1 MDDSQVLQL
10 ILDGLGNLDGK
21 VDDLGNKFNSLDDKF
36 NILGDKVNDLENKV
50 DTLGNK
56 VNTLENKVDI
66 LEKGQ
71 KEINV
76 KIGLLQEDAAI
87 TRSGVNTLLDWA
99 EKAQVE
105 VKIPL
110 YKKA

>member
-1 MDDSQVLQL
+1 
-10 ILDGLGNLDGK
+10 N
-21 VDDLGNKFNSLDDKF
+21 
-36 NILGDKVNDLENKV
+36 KVNDLENKV

-56 VNTLENKVDI
+56 VNALDGKADTLDSKVNNLDSKVGTLDNKVNTLEKKVDT

-99 EKAQVE
+99 EKAQAE